1 MRTMGGP
8 KRMLH
13 FYMRIF
19 KRNQIS
25 VTMSVV
31 LISSSIIIL
40 NLIVK
45 IEKLKEEN
53 DSHIRMINREREVCV
68 ITPMPDNTGLE
79 YIPPEGPVPLPA
91 PEEVTRP
98 VVPNVRRYAKDRL
111 NELKRDLNVEEG

>member
-25 VTMSVV
+25 VIMSVV
-31 LISSSIIIL
+31 LITSSIIIL

-45 IEKLKEEN
+45 IEKLKEEV
-53 DSHIRMINREREVCV
+53 DAYIKVINREREVCV
-68 ITPMPDNTGLE
+68 ATPMPDTIDLE

-91 PEEVTRP
+91 PEETIGP
-98 VVPNVRRYAKDRL
+98 VVPNMRRYAKDRL
-111 NELKRDLNVEEG
+111 DELKRDLNVEEG